1 MESSNLIVGMA
12 ESVVEFKMRVLE
24 EALRILSPNR
34 ILVTTGSFN
43 FKMPFWF
50 CPAGLF
56 FRLYRQDKEVVSRC
70 FKIITTETK
79 WIEAVLKATCVHEG
93 GSNLT

>member
-34 ILVTTGSFN
+34 ILVTTSSFN
-43 FKMPFWF
+43 SKMPF
-50 CPAGLF
+50 
-56 FRLYRQDKEVVSRC
+56 
-70 FKIITTETK
+70 
-79 WIEAVLKATCVHEG
+79 
-93 GSNLT
+93 